1 MLLSPRN
8 PLNSKALA
16 QSAQALVVVF
26 CATLAGCQSTPQVS
40 DDVVL
45 VERHKPDPV
54 WLNAQTKEHVA
65 TDIWERVRDGYQM
78 QDTIGINPR
87 IEQQRLW
94 FVSNPS
100 FIENASERSSP
111 YIHYIVEQ
119 LEARDMPTELALL
132 PMIESAYNPLALS
145 HAKAVGLWQFMPA
158 TGRHFNLRQTSWY
171 DGRRDVMA
179 STNAAMNYLT
189 RLHDMFNGD
198 WLLALAAYNA
208 GEGRVSRAIERNQKL
223 GLPTDYWNL
232 SLPAETQ
239 NYVPKL
245 LALSQ
250 VVMTPKAYGVS
261 LSPVANQPYFE
272 QVALNQKMDLSKI
285 AAMMDLDEDE
295 LYQLNPAYKRRITMD
310 GPPSL
315 LVPVEK
321 AEILT
326 ASLSTLKPQDMVT
339 WQEYKVRRGDTL
351 SSIANRYH
359 TSVSGIRELNKLSS
373 NNLRVGQNLS
383 LPMRAGEQI
392 DAGQQIA
399 SARPAKLRHYRVKS
413 GDNLWSIAKAN
424 KVSVSQVKSWN
435 KLSGNSLKVGQTLAM
450 ADASH
455 SGSTASKQNTVT
467 YYKVRKGDS
476 LSVIAQRFKVPMK
489 HIKTWNPRTG
499 SALRPGQTLTLR
511 LPR

>member
-1 MLLSPRN
+1 MLLSPRK

-26 CATLAGCQSTPQVS
+26 CATLAGCQSTPQTSNEMAAVQ
-40 DDVVL
+40 
-45 VERHKPDPV
+45 RHKPEPV
-54 WLNAQTKEHVA
+54 WLNTQPKKHVA
-65 TDIWERVRDGYQM
+65 TDIWERVRDGYQL
-78 QDTIGINPR
+78 QDIIGINPR

-100 FIENASERSSP
+100 FIENASERSNP

-119 LEARDMPTELALL
+119 LEERDMPTELALL

-145 HAKAVGLWQFMPA
+145 HANAVGLWQFMPA

-232 SLPAETQ
+232 SLPTETQ

-250 VVMTPKAYGVS
+250 VIMTPKAYGIS

-272 QVALNQKMDLSKI
+272 QVALKQNMDLSKI
-285 AAMMDLDEDE
+285 AQMMDLDEDE
-295 LYQLNPAYKRRITMD
+295 LYQLNPAFKRRITMD
-310 GPPSL
+310 GPPRL

-321 AEILT
+321 AEQLT
-326 ASLSTLKPQDMVT
+326 ATLSTMKPQAMVS

-359 TSVSGIRELNKLSS
+359 TSVSGIRELNKLTS
-373 NNLRVGQNLS
+373 NRLRVGQNLS
-383 LPMRAGEQI
+383 LPMRAGE
-392 DAGQQIA
+392 ANQQLA
-399 SARPAKLRHYRVKS
+399 STRPTPRSYRVKP

-424 KVSVSQVKSWN
+424 KVSVSEVKRWN
-435 KLSGNSLKVGQTLAM
+435 KLSGNKLKIGQTLAM
-450 ADASH
+450 ASPSSTKSAASR
-455 SGSTASKQNTVT
+455 KQDTVT

-476 LSVIAQRFKVPMK
+476 LSVIAQRFKVPVK
-489 HIKTWNPRTG
+489 HLRTWNPRTG